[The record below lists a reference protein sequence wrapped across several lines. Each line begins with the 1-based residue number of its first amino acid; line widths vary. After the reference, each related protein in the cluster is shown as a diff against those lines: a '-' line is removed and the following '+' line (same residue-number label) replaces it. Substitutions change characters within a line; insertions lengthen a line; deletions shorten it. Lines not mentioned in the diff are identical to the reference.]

1 MRANLNFF
9 KPEIPDAAQLR
20 VAVAPLPTPFRKT
33 LVLRDIE
40 SLDCREISDAIEV
53 PDLFSQAYIQILSE
67 LNKFTGLL

>member
-20 VAVAPLPTPFRKT
+20 VAVASLPTPFRKT

-40 SLDCREISDAIEV
+40 GLDCREISDAIEV
-53 PDLFSQAYIQILSE
+53 ATTCGLWPWQDLR
-67 LNKFTGLL
+67 TR

>member
-20 VAVAPLPTPFRKT
+20 VAVAPLPTPFRT

-53 PDLFSQAYIQILSE
+53 PMGTASQSH
-67 LNKFTGLL
+67 LLYGCDMAAIT